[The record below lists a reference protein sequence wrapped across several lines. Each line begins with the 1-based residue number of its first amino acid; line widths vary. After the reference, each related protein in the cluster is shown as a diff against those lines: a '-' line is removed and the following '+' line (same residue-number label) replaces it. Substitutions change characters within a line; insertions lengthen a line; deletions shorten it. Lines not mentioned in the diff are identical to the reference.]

1 MFSYNRQTFYFLPVA
16 FHATGRQM
24 LISVIRSNCHKIIP
38 CRDYF
43 HGLFTDVVT
52 VRYGFNVL
60 EKTILLSSF
69 VFLSGFSSFD
79 YT

>member
-1 MFSYNRQTFYFLPVA
+1 
-16 FHATGRQM
+16 M

-38 CRDYF
+38 CRDDF

-60 EKTILLSSF
+60 EKPPILLSSF